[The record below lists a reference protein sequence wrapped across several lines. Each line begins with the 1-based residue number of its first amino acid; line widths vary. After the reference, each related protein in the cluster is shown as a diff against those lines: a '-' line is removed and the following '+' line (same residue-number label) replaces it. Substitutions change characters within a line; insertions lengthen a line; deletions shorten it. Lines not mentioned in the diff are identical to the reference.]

1 MPVPCWTVITD
12 YSLSEPE
19 HHPVIAGGGNLLCLF
34 VFCLLFS
41 AVDSCLADTQY
52 FSYKN
57 LTRETL
63 TSTTSAVSVAQ
74 KHISSPADKTETA
87 SDPPTVSAT
96 AIGASQDDYRL

>member
-1 MPVPCWTVITD
+1 M
-12 YSLSEPE
+12 
-19 HHPVIAGGGNLLCLF
+19 IAAGGNLLCLF
-34 VFCLLFS
+34 VSCLLFS

-87 SDPPTVSAT
+87 SDNPTVSAAT
-96 AIGASQDDYRL
+96 ARGSSR